1 MGRIAVLVFCMMC
14 LAVCGMAQTEKYD
27 VILLKNGAVVRGH
40 ILERIEGKKIVLK
53 LLDGTKYE
61 VPYRKIH
68 SITDSD
74 QDWQPRQK
82 RIQDSLNLLAP
93 SFTPTTRI
101 WQVRAGGQ
109 LTESKGG
116 GYVSAGVG
124 MLSPRSTA
132 LWLSIG
138 FERNSESKFVPFMCE
153 LEHYVVGRRF
163 APFVSFGVGYSIGWL
178 DAYQS
183 ADYGGLRIQVGVGVR
198 LRAWDHEALQLRLT
212 AGSQQVAKSNVIT
225 ESHVELVHASVGLML
240 F

>member
-1 MGRIAVLVFCMMC
+1 MVRIAVLVFCIVC

-40 ILERIEGKKIVLK
+40 IVERVEGKKVIVK
-53 LLDGTKYE
+53 LLDGSRYE
-61 VPYRKIH
+61 VPFKKIQA
-68 SITDSD
+68 ITSSD
-74 QDWQPRQK
+74 EDWQQQQK
-82 RIQDSLNLLAP
+82 RIQDSLNLSAP
-93 SFTPTTRI
+93 DFTPTTRI

-116 GYVSAGVG
+116 GCISAGVG
-124 MLSPRSTA
+124 ILSPRSTA

-153 LEHYVVGRRF
+153 LEHYVVRKRL

-183 ADYGGLRIQVGVGVR
+183 ADYGGLRIQVGVGIR
-198 LRAWDHEALQLRLT
+198 LRAWDHAALQLRLT
-212 AGSQQVAKSNVIT
+212 AGSQQVAKTNVIT
-225 ESHVELVHASVGLML
+225 ESHVELVHATVGLML